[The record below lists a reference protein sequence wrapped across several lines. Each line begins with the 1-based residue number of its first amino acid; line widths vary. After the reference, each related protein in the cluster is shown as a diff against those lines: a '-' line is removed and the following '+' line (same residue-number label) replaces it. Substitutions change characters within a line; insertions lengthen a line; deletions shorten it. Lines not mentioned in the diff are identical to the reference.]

1 MRAVL
6 IINPVSGDG
15 EPNEEKVSTI
25 QKWLTSAP
33 FVAQVCYTTKERGAG
48 VIARDAVA
56 AGVEVVLV
64 GGGDGTVSEVAR
76 ELVYKPGTLGILPI
90 GTFNNIARSIGVPAD
105 LPVATNIIATGHES
119 KIDVGLANDTHYFF
133 EAAGAGLDATLF
145 PVGEEIKSG
154 RWTRIVQAARL
165 AFQYQPQPFSITFDR
180 PLSEVLPAPSQT
192 RMSAGTLAGTT
203 IRRKALLVVAANG
216 PYYGGG
222 FAVAAGACIR
232 DGRLTLSIYRRFSKW
247 ELLRH
252 FHSISQGRYRY
263 SPKIETF
270 SAEEIELASPNVI
283 AVHIDGRPLGKTP
296 VKLRTLP
303 GALRVFAPEH
313 PVAET

>member
-56 AGVEVVLV
+56 SGVEVVLV

-76 ELVYKPGTLGILPI
+76 ELVYKSGTLGILPI

-119 KIDVGLANDTHYFF
+119 KIDVGLANETHYFF
-133 EAAGAGLDATLF
+133 EAAGAGWMRRCS
-145 PVGEEIKSG
+145 PS
-154 RWTRIVQAARL
+154 ARKL
-165 AFQYQPQPFSITFDR
+165 KADGGHAFCR
-180 PLSEVLPAPSQT
+180 PRGSRSNTSLNRS
-192 RMSAGTLAGTT
+192 
-203 IRRKALLVVAANG
+203 
-216 PYYGGG
+216 
-222 FAVAAGACIR
+222 
-232 DGRLTLSIYRRFSKW
+232 
-247 ELLRH
+247 
-252 FHSISQGRYRY
+252 
-263 SPKIETF
+263 
-270 SAEEIELASPNVI
+270 ASPSTDHSRRCCPRQ
-283 AVHIDGRPLGKTP
+283 AKRG
-296 VKLRTLP
+296 
-303 GALRVFAPEH
+303 
-313 PVAET
+313 

>member
-1 MRAVL
+1 MPRRLGVKTGTTTGY
-6 IINPVSGDG
+6 VSG
-15 EPNEEKVSTI
+15 EI
-25 QKWLTSAP
+25 
-33 FVAQVCYTTKERGAG
+33 AG
-48 VIARDAVA
+48 NAKHVHPLARDYRLD
-56 AGVEVVLV
+56 GGRVL
-64 GGGDGTVSEVAR
+64 
-76 ELVYKPGTLGILPI
+76 
-90 GTFNNIARSIGVPAD
+90 
-105 LPVATNIIATGHES
+105 
-119 KIDVGLANDTHYFF
+119 
-133 EAAGAGLDATLF
+133 
-145 PVGEEIKSG
+145 
-154 RWTRIVQAARL
+154 QAARL

-180 PLSEVLPAPSQT
+180 PLSEVLPATSQT

-283 AVHIDGRPLGKTP
+283 AVHIDGRPLQNDSLSAAPSNSFWSVHSESNDETNRAKNIFKEEGAHDISSTGEAHSEVKAEDVSGTAGTRDPKAISRSGLLESDVPSSEETTLRKTERN
-296 VKLRTLP
+296 L
-303 GALRVFAPEH
+303 
-313 PVAET
+313 

>member
-1 MRAVL
+1 MKNFFWPVVARLL
-6 IINPVSGDG
+6 IARVAGGNAKFFRESWYR
-15 EPNEEKVSTI
+15 K
-25 QKWLTSAP
+25 
-33 FVAQVCYTTKERGAG
+33 AQVCYTTKERGAG
-48 VIARDAVA
+48 AIARDAVA

-64 GGGDGTVSEVAR
+64 VGGDGTVSEVAR
-76 ELVYKPGTLGILPI
+76 ELVHKPGTLGILPI

-105 LPVATNIIATGHES
+105 LLVATKIIATGNER

-180 PLSEVLPAPSQT
+180 PLCEVLPASSQT
-192 RMSAGTLAGTT
+192 RVSAGTLAGTT
-203 IRRKALLVVAANG
+203 IRRTALLVVTANG
-216 PYYGGG
+216 PYFGGG
-222 FAVAAGACIR
+222 FAVAAGACIC

-252 FHSISQGRYRY
+252 FHSISKGRYRY

-270 SAEEIELASPNVI
+270 SAEEIELASPNVV
-283 AVHIDGRPLGKTP
+283 AMHIDEK
-296 VKLRTLP
+296 
-303 GALRVFAPEH
+303 ARVFAEQLLCNYP
-313 PVAET
+313 PAGLAICGLNGSGAIFG